1 MYVCMYIGEKIRQ
14 SKIMGYQIRRLV
26 VPCLIYNMAYAL
38 VDHKVF
44 AKMLKLISALWKK
57 WYSANLT

>member
-1 MYVCMYIGEKIRQ
+1 MRQ

-26 VPCLIYNMAYAL
+26 VPCLIYNMVYAL

-44 AKMLKLISALWKK
+44 AKLLKIISALWKK
-57 WYSANLT
+57 WFFLFKIYVVAD